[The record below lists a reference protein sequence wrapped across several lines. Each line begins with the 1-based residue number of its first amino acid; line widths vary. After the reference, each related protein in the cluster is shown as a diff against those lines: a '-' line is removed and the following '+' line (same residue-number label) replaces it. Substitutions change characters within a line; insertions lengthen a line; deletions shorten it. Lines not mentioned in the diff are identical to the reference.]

1 MMFVIHGYMY
11 CELHTVSYCVIKV
24 LWIILCQNTALVN
37 PEMRIIYRGKK
48 SSIYCAQIFAFYFV

>member
-1 MMFVIHGYMY
+1 MMFMIHGYMY

-37 PEMRIIYRGKK
+37 PEMRIIYRGCGE
-48 SSIYCAQIFAFYFV
+48 IIIAERIV